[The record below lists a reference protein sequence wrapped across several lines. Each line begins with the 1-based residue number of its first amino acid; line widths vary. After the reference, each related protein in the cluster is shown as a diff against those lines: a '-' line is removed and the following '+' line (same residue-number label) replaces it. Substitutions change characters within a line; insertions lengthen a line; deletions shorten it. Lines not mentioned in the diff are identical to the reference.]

1 MLTIKQQHGVSL
13 IESII
18 ALLVISIGLL
28 GIAAM
33 QVTAMKQNASA
44 LHHSKAVWAA
54 YDMADRIRAN
64 FGQFDIYDGIDTTT
78 AYNQN
83 CTTGVCTA
91 AEMTV
96 SDAQEWSSIVADLP
110 SGRGTITNP
119 NANEILIRVMWDDE
133 GNGATGI
140 TCGGATSDLTCY
152 EMTLI
157 Q

>member
-1 MLTIKQQHGVSL
+1 MLAPKQQCGVSL
-13 IESII
+13 IESMI

-33 QVTAMKQNASA
+33 QMTAMKQNGSA

-64 FGQFDIYDGIDTTT
+64 FGQFGIYDGIDTTT
-78 AYNQN
+78 VYNQN

-96 SDAQEWSSIVADLP
+96 SDAREWSSIVADLP
-110 SGRGTITNP
+110 AGRGTITNP

-140 TCGGATSDLTCY
+140 TCGGTTSDLTCY